1 MKIEHSNWKRL
12 IGAWNTSGNV
22 LQDDGGTHEKII
34 GTDSYEFILDGN
46 FILHKA
52 NVLMGKIKS
61 ETHEL
66 IQLEDLR
73 TVKMNYYNSNQET
86 GVMRGILN
94 ENELRFE
101 SEYLR
106 FIGNISVDN
115 NLVSG
120 TWQKKDEGGNW
131 SDFLEIKLSK

>member
-12 IGAWNTSGNV
+12 IGVWNTSGNV
-22 LQDDGGTHEKII
+22 LQSNGETHERII
-34 GTDSYEFILDGN
+34 GIDSYEFILDGN

-52 NVLMGKIKS
+52 NVQMGKVKS
-61 ETHEL
+61 ETYEL
-66 IQLEDLR
+66 IQLEDLQ

-86 GVMRGILN
+86 GVMRGTLN
-94 ENELRFE
+94 ENELRIE